1 MRSKGFPQVRR
12 LSRGDQLVKI
22 HVETPKN
29 LSKNTRKLLKDLAG
43 ADGVPKNMFRKIKI

>member
-1 MRSKGFPQVRR
+1 